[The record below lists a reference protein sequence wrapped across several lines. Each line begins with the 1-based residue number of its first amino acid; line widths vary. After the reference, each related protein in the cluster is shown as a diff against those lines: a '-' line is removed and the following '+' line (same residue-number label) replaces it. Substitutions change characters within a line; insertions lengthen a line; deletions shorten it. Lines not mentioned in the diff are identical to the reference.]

1 MRKHLV
7 IIGMLAGGIAFSPA
21 LAAEAP
27 ADVDYDCALYNE
39 CSSSSEEDAGDVRG
53 GFTMTRKNA
62 TASVAPR
69 EAVNTRGG
77 FTMNRQNIVEPKT
90 VSVGRARL
98 APRADAKLAPAK
110 SASSMGSL
118 QQKKSIAAA
127 QQITFVTG
135 SAELQPGAKV
145 VAQKLAIAM
154 LRPEKAKERFR
165 IEGHTDASGTRE
177 ANLTLS
183 ERRAQAVVA
192 YLASQGVDSRRL
204 EVVGYGSD
212 QPVPGLSALAP
223 GNRRVVAKVIN

>member
-1 MRKHLV
+1 MRKHFA

-21 LAAEAP
+21 LAAEGP
-27 ADVDYDCALYNE
+27 TDVDYDCALYNE

-62 TASVAPR
+62 TAAVAPR

-77 FTMNRQNIVEPKT
+77 FTMNRQKIVEPQT
-90 VSVGRARL
+90 ASVGRARL
-98 APRADAKLAPAK
+98 APRADAKAAPGKGSSLAT
-110 SASSMGSL
+110 L

-177 ANLTLS
+177 ANLALS

-192 YLASQGVDSRRL
+192 YLATQGVDSRRL